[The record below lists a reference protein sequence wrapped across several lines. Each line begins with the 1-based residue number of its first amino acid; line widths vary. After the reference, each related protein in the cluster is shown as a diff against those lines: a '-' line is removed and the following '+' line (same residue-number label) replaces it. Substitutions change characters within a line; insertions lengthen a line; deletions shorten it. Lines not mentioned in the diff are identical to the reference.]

1 MVRQWCR
8 RLVPL
13 SQKLWQFTQDTA
25 EITQKIN
32 QESNGNSIGVQ
43 CTEQPLQNARR
54 EVHTLLKQA
63 NNDMER
69 LQFNTVVSACM
80 KMLNTLSKLNTQV
93 PEEQFVIHEGISILL
108 RVLSPITPHVTH
120 HLWQTLG
127 FGDNIIKSTWP
138 KPNSKAMQ
146 CDAVE
151 LVIQI
156 NGKLRA
162 KIQVP
167 AEADKEA
174 VEKQA
179 LDDKNIQRFLEG
191 KIIKK
196 IIVIPNKLVSIV
208 V

>member
-1 MVRQWCR
+1 
-8 RLVPL
+8 
-13 SQKLWQFTQDTA
+13 
-25 EITQKIN
+25 
-32 QESNGNSIGVQ
+32 
-43 CTEQPLQNARR
+43 
-54 EVHTLLKQA
+54 
-63 NNDMER
+63 
-69 LQFNTVVSACM
+69 
-80 KMLNTLSKLNTQV
+80 MLNTLSKLNTQV

-167 AEADKEA
+167 AEADKEP
-174 VEKQA
+174 
-179 LDDKNIQRFLEG
+179 LR
-191 KIIKK
+191 
-196 IIVIPNKLVSIV
+196 NKL
-208 V
+208 